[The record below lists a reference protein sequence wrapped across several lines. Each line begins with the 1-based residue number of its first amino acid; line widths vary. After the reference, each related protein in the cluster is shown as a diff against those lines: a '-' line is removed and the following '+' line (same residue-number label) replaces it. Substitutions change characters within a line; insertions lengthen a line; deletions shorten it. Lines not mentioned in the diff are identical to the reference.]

1 MGFFDQPSL
10 RGIGP
15 TIKWYWAIALTI
27 SILAIFAF
35 VDDIPESLV
44 IAIITFFAIWVA
56 ADSSSFG
63 WGIFVFLLWPIAYPL
78 YLIVRP
84 KVLPSEEQATGDKL
98 AQAFR
103 LDQRGDW
110 SEAIAL
116 YEQVAEE
123 SQGQQ
128 HAEYAR
134 NCAQQIREKMMSGD

>member
-1 MGFFDQPSL
+1 M
-10 RGIGP
+10 
-15 TIKWYWAIALTI
+15 KWYWAIALTI

-35 VDDIPESLV
+35 VDDIPERLV
-44 IAIITFFAIWVA
+44 ITIIAVFAIWVA

-63 WGIFVFLLWPIAYPL
+63 WGIFVFLLWPIACPW
-78 YLIVRP
+78 YLIVRPKVLPSEEPVRP

-134 NCAQQIREKMMSGD
+134 NCAQQIREKMTSGD